1 VQVLFTKVSE
11 YAREQLKTRIE
22 ETVTA
27 ALTAVFGEGY
37 TFRIN
42 MRQLGNQPAAEW
54 QVVSQYGD
62 EEVAASPEDARG
74 GGITDVVS
82 LALRLAMLEILKPR
96 PEGPV
101 LFDEPAKDGQSAEY
115 AGNLAYFLKQYAEK
129 TERQVVMVTHNPQL
143 AEAAD
148 KSYLVTQKDGVS
160 EVREILIR
168 RKGRKMKWSGSQV
181 KRLRELCY
189 LGASNKEIAADIGC
203 SLRGCLFA
211 KRSQLGITIAKCAA
225 VKELHREKAK
235 KQAWR
240 KSCIEPEHLDEL
252 KTALQ

>member
-1 VQVLFTKVSE
+1 MLNCYDSALTNMQSHYNNALGQKQLLEQQLQDKQNGLDQTRQNLATWEQVQVLFTKVSE
-11 YAREQLKTRIE
+11 YAREQLKARIE

-82 LALRLAMLEILKPR
+82 LALRLAMLEILRPR
-96 PEGPV
+96 PEGPIV
-101 LFDEPAKDGQSAEY
+101 FDEPAKMVSAEY

-129 TERQVVMVTHNPQL
+129 TGRQVVMVTHNPQL

-148 KSYLVTQKDGVS
+148 KSYLVTQKEGVS
-160 EVREILIR
+160 EVREI
-168 RKGRKMKWSGSQV
+168 G
-181 KRLRELCY
+181 
-189 LGASNKEIAADIGC
+189 
-203 SLRGCLFA
+203 
-211 KRSQLGITIAKCAA
+211 
-225 VKELHREKAK
+225 
-235 KQAWR
+235 
-240 KSCIEPEHLDEL
+240 
-252 KTALQ
+252 